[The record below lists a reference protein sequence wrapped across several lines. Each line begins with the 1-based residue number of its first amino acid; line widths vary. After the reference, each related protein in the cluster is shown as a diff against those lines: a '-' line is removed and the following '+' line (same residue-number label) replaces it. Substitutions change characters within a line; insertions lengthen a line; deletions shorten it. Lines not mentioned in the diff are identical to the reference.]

1 MRLRVQSSDEAV
13 LDRLVGMGVQRV
25 VPDLASRSLD
35 VAKGFY
41 ADVLRLATVMD
52 HGWIVI
58 LADPNHPNA
67 QISLMTHDET
77 NSRRP
82 GRFDPGE

>member
-41 ADVLRLATVMD
+41 ADVLGLEPVMG
-52 HGWIVI
+52 HGWIVT
-58 LADPNHPNA
+58 LADPTGPTPK
-67 QISLMTHDET
+67 ST
-77 NSRRP
+77 S
-82 GRFDPGE
+82 